1 LNRFLFLLN
10 MEVARRLYK
19 PENYSALKQK
29 AKLKLDFDELPIG
42 VAIAA
47 MVRCIES
54 NKTYS
59 FADFIDG
66 RYHIFTGLLNCRMT
80 ALKLI
85 LTEFGQVQLA
95 EWLSKNPEESF
106 VAPEDHFRKAIK
118 TLNYLMI
125 KIDRN
130 DFILEIIV
138 TYENRTQNLN
148 KSVDDG
154 CNY

>member
-1 LNRFLFLLN
+1 MLN

-19 PENYSALKQK
+19 PENYSDLNEK
-29 AKLKLDFDELPIG
+29 AKKNLEFDELPIG

-66 RYHIFTGLLNCRMT
+66 PYHIFTGLLKSRMT

-85 LTEFGQVQLA
+85 LTEFRQVQPADLPN
-95 EWLSKNPEESF
+95 KNL
-106 VAPEDHFRKAIK
+106 EDHFRKAIK
-118 TLNYLMI
+118 H
-125 KIDRN
+125 
-130 DFILEIIV
+130 
-138 TYENRTQNLN
+138 
-148 KSVDDG
+148 
-154 CNY
+154 